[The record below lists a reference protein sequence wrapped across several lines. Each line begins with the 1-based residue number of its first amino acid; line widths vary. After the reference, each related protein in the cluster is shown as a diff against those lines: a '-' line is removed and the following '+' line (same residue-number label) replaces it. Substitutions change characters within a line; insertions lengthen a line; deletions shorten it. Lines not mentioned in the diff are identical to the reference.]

1 MAMRKFLI
9 AFPVVLVGVL
19 VLFILTKQPAV
30 APESTTTP
38 SESASPSASPVQEA
52 NITITSPKEGD
63 EVSGIITVTGKA
75 RVFENTF
82 AYALKDANNKKI
94 YESFGM
100 TDAKDAGIFGNY
112 SVKIPV
118 PLTASNDL
126 FIEVFEYSAKDGSV
140 INLVRVPVKLTSR
153 DTLRVKAYF
162 NNNKLD
168 PDLTCTVSFP
178 VERDVIKTT
187 ETAYM
192 ALTELLKGPT
202 DAEKKAGYSTSL
214 PANVRINSLVIR
226 YGTAYADFDG
236 ALEFEVGGSCRVG
249 SIRSQIENTL
259 KQFSGVKKVVISIN
273 GRTEDILQ
281 P

>member
-1 MAMRKFLI
+1 MRKFLI
-9 AFPVVLVGVL
+9 AFPIVLVGVL

-38 SESASPSASPVQEA
+38 DASVSPSASPVKEA

-82 AYALKDANNKKI
+82 AYALKDVDNKKI
-94 YESFGM
+94 YENFGM

-118 PLTASNDL
+118 PLTASNTL

-140 INLVRVPVKLTSR
+140 INLVRVPVKLASR

-168 PDLTCTVSFP
+168 PDLTCTISFP

-192 ALTELLKGPT
+192 ALTELLRGPT

-236 ALEFEVGGSCRVG
+236 TLEYEVGGSCRVG